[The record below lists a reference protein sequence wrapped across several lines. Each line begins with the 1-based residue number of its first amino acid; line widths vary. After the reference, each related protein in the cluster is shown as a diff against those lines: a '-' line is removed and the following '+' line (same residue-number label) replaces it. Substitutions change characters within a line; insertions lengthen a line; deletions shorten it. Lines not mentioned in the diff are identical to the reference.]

1 MEAIII
7 TLLIVLVGFAFL
19 TWTGTRS
26 KNQPADNGLQQK
38 VDSLQKTMDESLVR
52 IMFLESHAKETS
64 DRLREASAKK
74 EEKDVYRKPLT
85 AESVR
90 TALRYNGFSPEIVD
104 THLDDWQAVRFKV
117 EETFFRIDTS
127 RLPLLTLETGFRMD
141 KDEDVELMERAAR
154 EVTAGIFVGKAK
166 VLRGEEE
173 SAVVFQAEFIAVS
186 YLYFRDSF
194 KEYLNIVIETHK
206 RFYETYENLKEEKKK
221 ELDQVD
227 RVINQVRSGTESK
240 KVMS

>member
-7 TLLIVLVGFAFL
+7 ILLVVLIGLSFAI
-19 TWTGTRS
+19 WKDGRP
-26 KNQPADNGLQQK
+26 KDQPVDDRLQQEMG
-38 VDSLQKTMDESLVR
+38 SLQKKMDDSLVR
-52 IMFLESHAKETS
+52 IMLLEDNMKA
-64 DRLREASAKK
+64 ASEKK
-74 EEKDVYRKPLT
+74 EEKEAAKKPLT

-90 TALRYNGFSPEIVD
+90 IALRYNGFSPEIVD

-154 EVTAGIFVGKAK
+154 EVTTGIFVGKAN

-173 SAVVFQAEFIAVS
+173 SAAVFQAEFIADS
-186 YLYFRDSF
+186 YLYFRDNF

-227 RVINQVRSGTESK
+227 RVISQVRSGVETK

>member
-7 TLLIVLVGFAFL
+7 ILLIVLAGFSFAI
-19 TWTGTRS
+19 WKDGRP
-26 KNQPADNGLQQK
+26 KDKEQPAGNGLQQK
-38 VDSLQKTMDESLVR
+38 VDALQKEMNDFLVR
-52 IMFLESHAKETS
+52 IMFLEDKAKAVS
-64 DRLREASAKK
+64 DKK
-74 EEKDVYRKPLT
+74 EEKEVIKKPLN

-90 TALRYNGFSPEIVD
+90 IALRYNGFSPEIVD

-141 KDEDVELMERAAR
+141 KDEYVDLMERAAR
-154 EVTAGIFVGKAK
+154 EVTAGIFVGKAN
-166 VLRGEEE
+166 VLRGEEG
-173 SAVVFQAEFIAVS
+173 SAVVFQAEFIADS
-186 YLYFRDSF
+186 YLYFRDNF

-206 RFYETYENLKEEKKK
+206 RFYDTYNNLKEEK

>member
-7 TLLIVLVGFAFL
+7 ILLVVLAGFSFAI
-19 TWTGTRS
+19 WKDGRP
-26 KNQPADNGLQQK
+26 KEQPVDDGLQQK
-38 VDSLQKTMDESLVR
+38 VDALQKKMDDSLVR
-52 IMFLESHAKETS
+52 IMFLEDKAKAAS
-64 DRLREASAKK
+64 DRK
-74 EEKDVYRKPLT
+74 EDKEIVKKPLN

-90 TALRYNGFSPEIVD
+90 IAIRYNGFSPEIID
-104 THLDDWQAVRFKV
+104 TNLDDWQAVRFKV

-154 EVTAGIFVGKAK
+154 EVTAGIFVGKAN

-173 SAVVFQAEFIAVS
+173 SAVVFQAEFIADS
-186 YLYFRDSF
+186 YLYFRDNF

-206 RFYETYENLKEEKKK
+206 RFYDTYNNLKEEK